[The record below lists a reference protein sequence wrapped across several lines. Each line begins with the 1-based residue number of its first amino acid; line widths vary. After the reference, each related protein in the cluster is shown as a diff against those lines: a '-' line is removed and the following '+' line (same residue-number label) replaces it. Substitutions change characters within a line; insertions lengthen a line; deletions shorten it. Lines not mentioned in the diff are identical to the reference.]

1 MKATAAALAVMAGT
15 ASAIICRQG
24 FYYAGCTYLLD
35 GDYTSTYDCGEGY
48 DACYSSEDSTGGCT
62 AWLGGCATTASC
74 DSTSVSA
81 SYYYSYLGLSYTYYD
96 NCCYSDD
103 CNSAATTAVAT
114 AAVAAAVI
122 AYAW

>member
-15 ASAIICRQG
+15 ASAII
-24 FYYAGCTYLLD
+24 
-35 GDYTSTYDCGEGY
+35 
-48 DACYSSEDSTGGCT
+48 
-62 AWLGGCATTASC
+62 
-74 DSTSVSA
+74 TSVSA

-103 CNSAATTAVAT
+103 CNSAAYYYSCLGLSYTYYDNCCYSDDSNSAATTAVAT